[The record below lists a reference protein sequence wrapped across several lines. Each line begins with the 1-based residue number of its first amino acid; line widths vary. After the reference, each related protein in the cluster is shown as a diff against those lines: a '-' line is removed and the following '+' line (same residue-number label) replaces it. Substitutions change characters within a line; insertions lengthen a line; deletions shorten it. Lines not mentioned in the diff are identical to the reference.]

1 MSGGLQGG
9 AEPPAFQRAERQ
21 RTADADN
28 QEKLPQVDRNGLSRQ
43 DEICQE
49 EVSVSFFL
57 FFFIFFKDAHICALG
72 LEFGIVVYFKFAN
85 KLFAPLSG

>member
-1 MSGGLQGG
+1 MIHAFLCTQFIKMSGGLQGG

-28 QEKLPQVDRNGLSRQ
+28 QEKLQQVDRNGLSRQ

-49 EVSVSFFL
+49 EVSASFFL
-57 FFFIFFKDAHICALG
+57 FFLFFLKMPTFVH
-72 LEFGIVVYFKFAN
+72 
-85 KLFAPLSG
+85 